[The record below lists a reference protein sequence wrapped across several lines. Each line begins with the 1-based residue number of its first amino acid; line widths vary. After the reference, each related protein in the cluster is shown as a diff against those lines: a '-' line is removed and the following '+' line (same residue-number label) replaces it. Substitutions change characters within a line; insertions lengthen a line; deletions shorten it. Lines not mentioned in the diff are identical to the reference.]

1 MLMPGAKRYKTNNE
15 DGFAS
20 LVVAIVIVLVLS
32 LITTGFAQLMRR
44 EQRSALDKQ
53 LSSQAYY
60 AAESGVNDALKAMQ
74 AGYNIAKTN
83 CGTTPGTDVNTS
95 ISGNQYLLDN
105 KVGINGAN
113 TGASYTCLLIRPDP
127 LDLDY
132 RPVDTFTPSNAEF
145 VARDSSGNPSQVTSV
160 EVSWQ
165 DALGNSTFLPSPS
178 DCSGRSFASAG
189 SLGWSYTGLLN
200 FVLVPVPNNNI
211 SRAGISSASMTSYLC
226 PNQGVANQA
235 PGSLG
240 YGANTTGSN
249 NGAIISGNCNT
260 SHAGHK
266 YNCSAVINNL
276 GTLTDQTTFFISVRS
291 IYSRSNVNITAYNG
305 STKLTLTGAQTVID
319 STGKAQ
325 DVLKRIQVR
334 VPSGNTY
341 DLPPGTAGAL
351 ICKQVESYPAV
362 ASDPDG
368 YFSNKCQAP

>member
-1 MLMPGAKRYKTNNE
+1 MLMLRGKGVKIKND

-53 LSSQAYY
+53 LASQAYY
-60 AAESGVNDALKAMQ
+60 AAESGVNDALKAIQ

-83 CGTTPGTDVNTS
+83 CGTTAGTDVDTS
-95 ISGNQYLLDN
+95 INGNQFLLDN

-127 LDLDY
+127 LNLDY
-132 RPVDTFTPSNAEF
+132 RPVDTFTPTTAEF
-145 VARDSSGNPSQVTSV
+145 VARDSSGNPSPVTSI
-160 EVSWQ
+160 EVSWE
-165 DALGNSTFLPSPS
+165 DALGNNTFLSSPS

-189 SLGWSYTGLLN
+189 SLGWSYTGLVN
-200 FVLVPVPNNNI
+200 FQLIPVPNAHVT
-211 SRAGISSASMTSYLC
+211 RDGISTASMTAYLC
-226 PNQGVANQA
+226 PNLGVANQA

-240 YGANTTGSN
+240 YSANTTGSN

-260 SHAGHK
+260 SHSGHA
-266 YNCSAVINNL
+266 YNCSSVINNL
-276 GTLTDQTTFFISVRS
+276 GSLTNQTTFFISIRS
-291 IYSRSNVNITAYNG
+291 IYSRSHVNVTAYNG

-362 ASDPDG
+362 ATDPDG
-368 YFSNKCQAP
+368 YFANKCQSP